1 MCVATATRPSGSEG
15 GGGGAGE
22 GEGGGDEAIAI
33 TAGGGEGEGGLG
45 AGWVVTCT
53 SAGFMD
59 PGVTEAISESTPLE
73 SWSSLSAFNEA
84 ATLCAFAASAA

>member
-33 TAGGGEGEGGLG
+33 TDGGDGDANGGLG
-45 AGWVVTCT
+45 AAWVVTCT
-53 SAGFMD
+53 SAGVRELTE
-59 PGVTEAISESTPLE
+59 PGAE
-73 SWSSLSAFNEA
+73 
-84 ATLCAFAASAA
+84 SAAESAWLGSGSGLGMG